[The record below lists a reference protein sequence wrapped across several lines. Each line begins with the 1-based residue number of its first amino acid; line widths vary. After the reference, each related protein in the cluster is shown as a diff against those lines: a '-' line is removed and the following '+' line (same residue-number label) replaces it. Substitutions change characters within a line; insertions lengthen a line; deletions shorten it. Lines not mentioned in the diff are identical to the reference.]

1 MPKTKP
7 TITVLSEMPEEKEIP
22 VQTPS
27 ACGGCSGGT
36 CGAFG
41 IRAGSEKDV
50 VIRNLLIFAIMGLG
64 MILAAYLIVRLLN
77 IVTGN

>member
-7 TITVLSEMPEEKEIP
+7 MITVLSEMPAESESVEQAP
-22 VQTPS
+22 GT
-27 ACGGCSGGT
+27 CGGCSGGT

-50 VIRNLLIFAIMGLG
+50 VIRNLMIFAIMGLG
-64 MILAAYLIVRLLN
+64 MLLAAYLIVKLLN
-77 IVTGN
+77 LVIGN

>member
-7 TITVLSEMPEEKEIP
+7 MITVLSEMPAEKELAE
-22 VQTPS
+22 QAPS

-41 IRAGSEKDV
+41 IKAGSEKDV
-50 VIRNLLIFAIMGLG
+50 VIRNLMIFAIMGLG
-64 MILAAYLIVRLLN
+64 MLLAAYFIVKLLN
-77 IVTGN
+77 IITGN

>member
-7 TITVLSEMPEEKEIP
+7 IISVLNEMPAENDVAEKA
-22 VQTPS
+22 PS
-27 ACGGCSGGT
+27 GCGGCSGGT

-50 VIRNLLIFAIMGLG
+50 VIRNLLLFAIMGIG
-64 MILAAYLIVRLLN
+64 MLLASYLIVKLLN
-77 IVTGN
+77 LVTGN

>member
-7 TITVLSEMPEEKEIP
+7 IIPVLSEVPADNNVAEKA
-22 VQTPS
+22 PS
-27 ACGGCSGGT
+27 ACDGCSGGT

-50 VIRNLLIFAIMGLG
+50 VIRNMLIFAIMGLG
-64 MILAAYLIVRLLN
+64 MILASYLIVKLLN
-77 IVTGN
+77 LITGI

>member
-7 TITVLSEMPEEKEIP
+7 MITVLSEMPAETK
-22 VQTPS
+22 S
-27 ACGGCSGGT
+27 AEQSPATCSGCSGGT

-50 VIRNLLIFAIMGLG
+50 VIRNLMIFAIMGLG
-64 MILAAYLIVRLLN
+64 MLLAAYLIVKLLN
-77 IVTGN
+77 LVIGS